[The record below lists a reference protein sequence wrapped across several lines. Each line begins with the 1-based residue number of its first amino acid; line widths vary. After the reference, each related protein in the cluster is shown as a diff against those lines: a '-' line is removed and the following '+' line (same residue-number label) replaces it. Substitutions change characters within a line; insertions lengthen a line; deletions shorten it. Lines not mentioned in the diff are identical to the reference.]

1 MGGGGSQSSGE
12 GWSQT
17 SPGFMSE
24 LGAVLNRS
32 MTGQSGFSKQDA
44 LTDVQGLMKQQA
56 TNMLQEALPKIA
68 GTQNAAGAYNST
80 TKGLLNNDLQGRI
93 AGQLAATQLQAVK
106 DYAAIDADKIRAF
119 AAATQAGTSTRSEH
133 FESAESRRGWG
144 DIFGDILRPVAGGV
158 ADQIAGPPKTE
169 TFSIGDNRAY
179 ANGGRVPTPE
189 ETLLDQVINQLGLT
203 KAAEAIDPSRKK
215 QPEGNLWEHTPSTEP
230 YTSPQVGGK
239 GSVPELPPAR
249 AMPIPNATPLPKKKV
264 VTQADDNEDS
274 ALIALLRNV

>member
-1 MGGGGSQSSGE
+1 MGGGGSQSTGE

-80 TKGLLNNDLQGRI
+80 TKGLLNNDLQSRI
-93 AGQLAATQLQAVK
+93 AGQLAATQLQAVR

-144 DIFGDILRPVAGGV
+144 DLFGGILRPIAGGV
-158 ADQIAGPPKTE
+158 ADQIAGPTKE
-169 TFSIGDNRAY
+169 AAF
-179 ANGGRVPTPE
+179 ANGGRVPTLE

>member
-1 MGGGGSQSSGE
+1 MGGGGSQSTGE

-56 TNMLQEALPKIA
+56 TNMMQEALPKIA
-68 GTQNAAGAYNST
+68 GTQNSAGAYNST

-133 FESAESRRGWG
+133 FENASSRRGWG
-144 DIFGDILRPVAGGV
+144 DLFGGILRPIAGGV
-158 ADQIAGPPKTE
+158 ADQIAGPTKE
-169 TFSIGDNRAY
+169 AAF